1 MEEKTSYQRLATVQ
15 CAVAR
20 EQFNASGHNKYRHY
34 NYMEL
39 GDFLPF
45 ITVKC
50 AENNLFLAF
59 DFSGNTAILD
69 VKDALTGET
78 VTSCMMPMPMPLMDK
93 DGQDDHNYMQKI
105 GANITYAKR
114 YLVNSVFLVSET
126 SYIDSDEAEEEY
138 KEKRNNVSKPESRSK
153 PKSKSTIPPKNED
166 VTEEVTMTPEDFLE
180 QFKGTLKEKG
190 QEYNWTNIN
199 SYTNLYRHNHKS
211 VFSVDMLK
219 QVKELAKHELGA

>member
-1 MEEKTSYQRLATVQ
+1 M
-15 CAVAR
+15 
-20 EQFNASGHNKYRHY
+20 
-34 NYMEL
+34 
-39 GDFLPF
+39 
-45 ITVKC
+45 
-50 AENNLFLAF
+50 FLAF

-78 VTSCMMPMPMPLMDK
+78 VTSCMMPMPMPLVDK
-93 DGQDDHNYMQKI
+93 DGQDDHNFMQKI

-138 KEKRNNVSKPESRSK
+138 RETKSIKSK
-153 PKSKSTIPPKNED
+153 PKSKPTKPVQHKKQEEN

-219 QVKELAKHELGA
+219 QVKELAKHELEAA